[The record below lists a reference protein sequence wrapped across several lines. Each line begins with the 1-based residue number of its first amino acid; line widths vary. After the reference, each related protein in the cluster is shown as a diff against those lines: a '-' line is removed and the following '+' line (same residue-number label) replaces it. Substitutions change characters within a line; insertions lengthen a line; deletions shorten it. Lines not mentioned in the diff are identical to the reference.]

1 MYGIR
6 FVDMFAVELNDPYSS
21 KIIGDFRI
29 QVRQAHF
36 AGASQD
42 FNSLVNLKLPNGMFT
57 HNHGIACLFCKEVSI
72 GQQIGDISYMKFV
85 ALCLF
90 NLFFSSFKF
99 GVLSSLTW
107 VFCRTWVFR
116 LPNSDTIVR
125 ASASCLSAHMHAC
138 HTFEAICTVDVLASK
153 VHTSTTTLQRE
164 SATLQG
170 IRTLKV
176 GGINIMII
184 EIDFMKSS

>member
-1 MYGIR
+1 
-6 FVDMFAVELNDPYSS
+6 
-21 KIIGDFRI
+21 
-29 QVRQAHF
+29 
-36 AGASQD
+36 
-42 FNSLVNLKLPNGMFT
+42 MFT

-72 GQQIGDISYMKFV
+72 GQQIGDISYEKFV
-85 ALCLF
+85 ALCLI
-90 NLFFSSFKF
+90 NLFFSSFKY
-99 GVLSSLTW
+99 GVLSGLTW
-107 VFCRTWVFR
+107 VICRTWVFR

-138 HTFEAICTVDVLASK
+138 HTFVANCTMDVLASK